1 MPSITTRCIMERLA
15 PEMILH
21 IFSFMSLT
29 EIYRIRSVCKVWQN
43 MAEEFI
49 YMNIR
54 SQQRKVYLRIG
65 DKFRKVSIELIPH
78 SYDPVNRIVEFRP
91 QSNAAP
97 VPMTV
102 DSSNPW
108 STWHRQMQI
117 HFSQWMSSTS
127 KISSTP
133 SFAALANGDLSPQD
147 QALTLFHMHY
157 NPAIERMYELPAW
170 STQTIMSDDMSS
182 VSITHNDNQHYVG
195 DKGLILALSYVQ
207 HHHQQQASPYYAYP
221 SVPTSSPFMKPHWLR
236 VTLGWLMS
244 GLEPEIAPTQIYPKR
259 YAQLG
264 HSLARHGI
272 FKYDPLSEPV
282 ISHIV
287 HIQDDQLTPPLSQVP
302 TATND
307 PTTSLKSQQQL
318 MSHQFPTVH
327 DMHYFHDTVSAH
339 STDDEDNN
347 EDQVTPELLDYV
359 QCHTHECHT
368 RLSRLQHMLEGAG
381 VDSRVLW
388 KYTFAKSY
396 VVGNGSLLGEE
407 DVVRRVQD
415 SEEEWRF
422 KRVSLLRRLGLKA

>member
-1 MPSITTRCIMERLA
+1 MPSITSQSIMERLA
-15 PEMILH
+15 PEMISH

-29 EIYRIRSVCKVWQN
+29 EIYRIRSVCKVWQI

-49 YMNIR
+49 YMKIR
-54 SQQRKVYLRIG
+54 SQQQKVYLRIG
-65 DKFRKVSIELIPH
+65 DKFRKVSVELIPH
-78 SYDPVNRIVEFRP
+78 SYDPINRIVEFRP

-108 STWHRQMQI
+108 STCHRQMQI
-117 HFSQWMSSTS
+117 HFSQWMSSSNT
-127 KISSTP
+127 ISST
-133 SFAALANGDLSPQD
+133 SSLAVLANNNLSPQD
-147 QALTLFHMHY
+147 QALMLFHMDY
-157 NPAIERMYELPAW
+157 NPAVERMYELPAW
-170 STQTIMSDDMSS
+170 STKTIMSDDMSS
-182 VSITHNDNQHYVG
+182 ASIPNSINQQYVG

-207 HHHQQQASPYYAYP
+207 HHHHQQQTSPYYAYP
-221 SVPTSSPFMKPHWLR
+221 SVPTSSPFMKPRWLR

-244 GLEPEIAPTQIYPKR
+244 GLKPEIPPTQIYPNR

-264 HSLARHGI
+264 HALARHGI

-287 HIQDDQLTPPLSQVP
+287 HIQDDQLTPPLLQV
-302 TATND
+302 TN
-307 PTTSLKSQQQL
+307 PQTQQQSV
-318 MSHQFPTVH
+318 SHQFPTVH
-327 DMHYFHDTVSAH
+327 DMHCFHDTVSAH
-339 STDDEDNN
+339 STDDDDNN
-347 EDQVTPELLDYV
+347 ENQVTPELLAYV
-359 QCHTHECHT
+359 QCHTHECYT

-381 VDSRVLW
+381 VDARVLW